1 MAWKSFPLF
10 IVTYLLKIHYA
21 VFIPFLKILKLLY
34 PPPAYFSTTCQ
45 VWLHSIPRLWRSS
58 RTKKERNKERKK
70 QRKKERLG
78 KEIYSRLAGH
88 PQFSRWQKSL
98 TKYTPVY
105 LMSNYKAFDCLIVL
119 SLVNLLTCSRS
130 WGLFFLFFGGLFL
143 NLS

>member
-1 MAWKSFPLF
+1 MAWKSFPQNGVKKFSSLYRYLSFKNSLRSFYSLF
-10 IVTYLLKIHYA
+10 KNSETAISSPGLFFNYVPSLIAFH
-21 VFIPFLKILKLLY
+21 
-34 PPPAYFSTTCQ
+34 PPVMEEFANKE
-45 VWLHSIPRLWRSS
+45 
-58 RTKKERNKERKK
+58 TKKE
-70 QRKKERLG
+70 RKKERLG

-130 WGLFFLFFGGLFL
+130 WGLFFCFLEVFF
-143 NLS
+143 